1 MTKFTFATS
10 EEGFDAHI
18 DQSVRGYSNLWTDV
32 LKFSEYF
39 VEDGTCVVDIGCS
52 TGKLLKAMKEQ
63 NDKFAP
69 KCFYKGIEIEED
81 FFPELI
87 DEENLKFYKTDVR
100 GFEWV
105 TGAVNNC
112 FTTSIF
118 SLQFMP
124 KRNRQII
131 IERVY
136 ESLVKGGAFIFAEK
150 IYSEHAQV
158 QEMMQF
164 CYYDYKRQFYS
175 AEELL
180 DKEQTLRHMM
190 KPLTIDELV
199 EMCRTAGFEI
209 VQPFWQN
216 FNFIGMLCIKE
227 AEGKFSTETK

>member
-10 EEGFDAHI
+10 EEGFDTHI

-87 DEENLKFYKTDVR
+87 DEDQLKFWKGDVR
-100 GFEWV
+100 SFDWV
-105 TGAVNNC
+105 TGAVNC
-112 FTTSIF
+112 SLVTSIF

-124 KRNRQII
+124 KTNRQQII
-131 IERVY
+131 DRIY
-136 ESLVKGGAFIFAEK
+136 EALVKGGAFIFSEK
-150 IYSEHAQV
+150 IFSSDSQL

-180 DKEQTLRHMM
+180 DKEVNLRHMM
-190 KPLTIDELV
+190 KPLTYSELLEMV
-199 EMCRTAGFEI
+199 EKAGFES

-216 FNFIGMLCIKE
+216 FNFVGIIAIKKSQ
-227 AEGKFSTETK
+227 GKFSV

>member
-1 MTKFTFATS
+1 MTKFTFAQA
-10 EEGFDAHI
+10 EEGFDSHI
-18 DQSVRGYSNLWTDV
+18 DQSVRGYSNLWNDV

-39 VEDGTCVVDIGCS
+39 VEDGCSVVDIGCS
-52 TGKLLKAMKEQ
+52 TGKLLKAMKTQ
-63 NDKFAP
+63 NDVFAP
-69 KCFYKGIEIEED
+69 QVGYRGIEIEED
-81 FFPELI
+81 FFDELK
-87 DEENLKFYKTDVR
+87 DEKNLKFYKTDVR

-105 TGAVNNC
+105 TGAVNDC

-124 KRNRQII
+124 KRNRQVI

-150 IYSEHAQV
+150 IHSEHSQV

-180 DKEQTLRHMM
+180 DKGQNLRHMM
-190 KPLTIDELV
+190 KPLTLDESI
-199 EMCRTAGFEI
+199 EMCKTAGFEI

-216 FNFIGMLCIKE
+216 FNFIGVLCIKL
-227 AEGKFSTETK
+227 AEGKWSTGTK

>member
-52 TGKLLKAMKEQ
+52 TGKLLKSMKEQ

-100 GFEWV
+100 SFEWV
-105 TGAVNNC
+105 TGAVNC
-112 FTTSIF
+112 GLVTSIF

-124 KRNRQII
+124 KTNRQQII
-131 IERVY
+131 DRIY
-136 ESLVKGGAFIFAEK
+136 EALVKGGAFIFSEK
-150 IYSEHAQV
+150 IFSSDSQL

-180 DKEQTLRHMM
+180 DKEVNLRHMM
-190 KPLTIDELV
+190 KPLTYSELLEMV
-199 EMCRTAGFEI
+199 EKAGFES

-216 FNFIGMLCIKE
+216 FNFVGIIAIKKSQ
-227 AEGKFSTETK
+227 GKFSV

>member
-100 GFEWV
+100 SFEWV
-105 TGAVNNC
+105 TGAVNC
-112 FTTSIF
+112 GVVTSIF

-124 KRNRQII
+124 KTNRQQII
-131 IERVY
+131 DRIY
-136 ESLVKGGAFIFAEK
+136 EALVKVGAFIFSEK
-150 IYSEHAQV
+150 IFSTDSQL

-180 DKEQTLRHMM
+180 DKEVNLRHMM
-190 KPLTIDELV
+190 KPLTYQELI
-199 EMCRTAGFEI
+199 EMVQQAGFES

-216 FNFIGMLCIKE
+216 FNFVGIIAIKKSQ
-227 AEGKFSTETK
+227 GKFSV

>member
-10 EEGFDAHI
+10 EEGFDTHI

-69 KCFYKGIEIEED
+69 KCLYKGIEIEED

-87 DEENLKFYKTDVR
+87 DEDNLKFWKGDVR

-105 TGAVNNC
+105 TGAVNC
-112 FTTSIF
+112 SLVTSIF

-124 KRNRQII
+124 KTNRQQII
-131 IERVY
+131 DRIY
-136 ESLVKGGAFIFAEK
+136 EALVKGGAFIFSEK
-150 IYSEHAQV
+150 IFSTDSQL

-180 DKEQTLRHMM
+180 DKEVNLRHMM
-190 KPLTIDELV
+190 KPLTYEELIG
-199 EMCRTAGFEI
+199 MIQQAGFES

-216 FNFIGMLCIKE
+216 FNFVGIIAIKKSQ
-227 AEGKFSTETK
+227 GKFSV

>member
-10 EEGFDAHI
+10 EEGFDTHI

-52 TGKLLKAMKEQ
+52 TGKLLKSMKEQ

-69 KCFYKGIEIEED
+69 KCLYKGIEIEED
-81 FFPELI
+81 FFPKLI
-87 DEENLKFYKTDVR
+87 DEDNLKFWKGDVR

-105 TGAVNNC
+105 TGAVNC
-112 FTTSIF
+112 SLVTSIF

-124 KRNRQII
+124 KTNRQQII
-131 IERVY
+131 DRIY
-136 ESLVKGGAFIFAEK
+136 EALVKGGAFIFSEK
-150 IYSEHAQV
+150 IFSTDSQL

-180 DKEQTLRHMM
+180 DKEVNLRHMM
-190 KPLTIDELV
+190 KPLTYEELID
-199 EMCRTAGFEI
+199 MIQQAGFES

-216 FNFIGMLCIKE
+216 FNFVGIIAIKKSQ
-227 AEGKFSTETK
+227 GKFSV

>member
-10 EEGFDAHI
+10 EEGFDTHI

-52 TGKLLKAMKEQ
+52 TGKLLKSMKEQ

-87 DEENLKFYKTDVR
+87 DEDQLKFWKGDVR
-100 GFEWV
+100 SFEWV
-105 TGAVNNC
+105 TGAVNC
-112 FTTSIF
+112 SLVTSIF

-124 KRNRQII
+124 KTNRQQII
-131 IERVY
+131 DRIY
-136 ESLVKGGAFIFAEK
+136 EALVKGGAFIFSEK
-150 IYSEHAQV
+150 IFSSDSQL

-180 DKEQTLRHMM
+180 DKEVNLRHMM
-190 KPLTIDELV
+190 KPLTYSELI
-199 EMCRTAGFEI
+199 EMVQNAGFES

-216 FNFIGMLCIKE
+216 FNFVGVIAIKKSQ
-227 AEGKFSTETK
+227 GKFSV

>member
-52 TGKLLKAMKEQ
+52 TGKLLKSMKDQ

-81 FFPELI
+81 FFPKLI
-87 DEENLKFYKTDVR
+87 DEENLKFWKGDVR
-100 GFEWV
+100 SFDWV
-105 TGAVNNC
+105 TGAVNC
-112 FTTSIF
+112 SLVTSIF

-124 KRNRQII
+124 KTNRQQII
-131 IERVY
+131 DRIY
-136 ESLVKGGAFIFAEK
+136 EALVKGGAFIFSEK
-150 IYSEHAQV
+150 IFSIDSQL

-180 DKEQTLRHMM
+180 DKEVNLRHMM
-190 KPLTIDELV
+190 KPLTYSELIEMV
-199 EMCRTAGFEI
+199 EKAGFES

-216 FNFIGMLCIKE
+216 FNFVGIIAIKKSQ
-227 AEGKFSTETK
+227 GKFSV

>member
-1 MTKFTFATS
+1 MTKFTFATA
-10 EEGFDAHI
+10 EEGFDSHI

-87 DEENLKFYKTDVR
+87 DEDQLKFWKGDVR
-100 GFEWV
+100 SFEWV
-105 TGAVNNC
+105 TGATNC
-112 FTTSIF
+112 SLVTSIF

-124 KRNRQII
+124 KTNRQQII
-131 IERVY
+131 DRIY
-136 ESLVKGGAFIFAEK
+136 EALVKGGAFIFSEK
-150 IYSEHAQV
+150 IFSIDSQL

-180 DKEQTLRHMM
+180 DKEVNLRHMM
-190 KPLTIDELV
+190 KPLTYSELIEMV
-199 EMCRTAGFEI
+199 EKAGFES

-216 FNFIGMLCIKE
+216 FNFVGIIAIKKSQ
-227 AEGKFSTETK
+227 GKFSV

>member
-10 EEGFDAHI
+10 EEGFDTHI

-52 TGKLLKAMKEQ
+52 TGKLLKSMKEQ

-69 KCFYKGIEIEED
+69 KCFYKGVEIEED

-100 GFEWV
+100 SFEWV
-105 TGAVNNC
+105 TGAVNC
-112 FTTSIF
+112 GLVTSIF

-124 KRNRQII
+124 KTNRQQII
-131 IERVY
+131 DRIY
-136 ESLVKGGAFIFAEK
+136 EALVKGGAFIFSEK
-150 IYSEHAQV
+150 IFSIDSQL

-180 DKEQTLRHMM
+180 DKEVNLRHMM
-190 KPLTIDELV
+190 KPLTYQELI
-199 EMCRTAGFEI
+199 EMVQQAGFES

-216 FNFIGMLCIKE
+216 FNFVGIIAIKKSQ
-227 AEGKFSTETK
+227 GKFSV

>member
-18 DQSVRGYSNLWTDV
+18 DQSVRGYSNLWSDV

-39 VEDGTCVVDIGCS
+39 VEDNTCVVDIGCS

-69 KCFYKGIEIEED
+69 KCYYKGIEIEED

-87 DEENLKFYKTDVR
+87 DGDNLKFYKRDVR
-100 GFEWV
+100 AFEWV
-105 TGAVNNC
+105 TGAVNC
-112 FTTSIF
+112 SLVTSIF

-124 KRNRQII
+124 KTNRQQII
-131 IERVY
+131 DRIY
-136 ESLVKGGAFIFAEK
+136 EALVKGGAFIFSEK
-150 IYSEHAQV
+150 IFSTDSQL

-180 DKEQTLRHMM
+180 DKEVNLRHMM
-190 KPLTIDELV
+190 KPLTYDELIEMV
-199 EMCRTAGFEI
+199 EKAGFET

-216 FNFIGMLCIKE
+216 FNFVGIIAIKKSQ
-227 AEGKFSTETK
+227 GKFSV

>member
-52 TGKLLKAMKEQ
+52 TGKLLKSMKEQ

-81 FFPELI
+81 FYPELI

-100 GFEWV
+100 GFDWV
-105 TGAVNNC
+105 TGAVNC
-112 FTTSIF
+112 SLATSIF

-124 KRNRQII
+124 KTHRQQII
-131 IERVY
+131 DRIY
-136 ESLVKGGAFIFAEK
+136 EGLVKGGAFIFSEK
-150 IYSEHAQV
+150 IFSTDSQL

-175 AEELL
+175 AEEIL
-180 DKEQTLRHMM
+180 DKEVNLRHMM
-190 KPLTIDELV
+190 KPLTYSELIEMV
-199 EMCRTAGFEI
+199 EKAGFES

-216 FNFIGMLCIKE
+216 FNFVGIIAIKKSQ
-227 AEGKFSTETK
+227 GKFSV

>member
-52 TGKLLKAMKEQ
+52 TGKLLKSMKEQ

-100 GFEWV
+100 SFEWV
-105 TGAVNNC
+105 TGAVNC
-112 FTTSIF
+112 GLVTSIF

-124 KRNRQII
+124 KTNRQQII
-131 IERVY
+131 DRIY
-136 ESLVKGGAFIFAEK
+136 EALVKGGAFIFSEK
-150 IYSEHAQV
+150 IFSSDSQL

-180 DKEQTLRHMM
+180 DKEVNLRHMM
-190 KPLTIDELV
+190 KPLTYQELI
-199 EMCRTAGFEI
+199 EMVQQAGFES

-216 FNFIGMLCIKE
+216 FNFVGIIAIKKSQ
-227 AEGKFSTETK
+227 GKFSV

>member
-10 EEGFDAHI
+10 EEGFDTHI

-52 TGKLLKAMKEQ
+52 TGKLLKSMKEQ

-69 KCFYKGIEIEED
+69 KCLYKGIEIEED
-81 FFPELI
+81 FFPKLI
-87 DEENLKFYKTDVR
+87 DEDNLKFWKGDVR

-105 TGAVNNC
+105 TGAVNC
-112 FTTSIF
+112 SLVTSIF

-124 KRNRQII
+124 KTNRQQII
-131 IERVY
+131 DRIY
-136 ESLVKGGAFIFAEK
+136 EALVKGGAFIFSEK
-150 IYSEHAQV
+150 IFSTDSQL

-180 DKEQTLRHMM
+180 DKEVNLRHMM
-190 KPLTIDELV
+190 KPLTYDELIEMV
-199 EMCRTAGFEI
+199 EKAGFET

-216 FNFIGMLCIKE
+216 FNFVGIIAIKKSQ
-227 AEGKFSTETK
+227 GKFSV

>member
-10 EEGFDAHI
+10 EEGFDTHI

-52 TGKLLKAMKEQ
+52 TGKLLKSMKDQ

-81 FFPELI
+81 FFPKLI
-87 DEENLKFYKTDVR
+87 DEENLKFWKGDVR
-100 GFEWV
+100 SFDWV
-105 TGAVNNC
+105 TGAVNC
-112 FTTSIF
+112 SLVTSIF

-124 KRNRQII
+124 KTNRQQII
-131 IERVY
+131 DRIY
-136 ESLVKGGAFIFAEK
+136 EALVKGGAFIFSEK
-150 IYSEHAQV
+150 IFSIDSQL

-180 DKEQTLRHMM
+180 DKEVNLRHMM
-190 KPLTIDELV
+190 KPLTYSELIEMV
-199 EMCRTAGFEI
+199 EKAGFES

-216 FNFIGMLCIKE
+216 FNFVGIIAIKKSQ
-227 AEGKFSTETK
+227 GKFSV

>member
-10 EEGFDAHI
+10 EEGFDTHI

-52 TGKLLKAMKEQ
+52 TGKLLKSMKEQ

-81 FFPELI
+81 FFPKLI
-87 DEENLKFYKTDVR
+87 DEENLKFWKGDVR
-100 GFEWV
+100 SFDWV
-105 TGAVNNC
+105 TGAVNC
-112 FTTSIF
+112 SLVTSIF

-124 KRNRQII
+124 KTNRQQII
-131 IERVY
+131 DRIY
-136 ESLVKGGAFIFAEK
+136 EALVKGGAFIFSEK
-150 IYSEHAQV
+150 IFSIDSQL

-180 DKEQTLRHMM
+180 DKEVNLRHMM
-190 KPLTIDELV
+190 KPLTYSELLEMV
-199 EMCRTAGFEI
+199 EKAGFES

-216 FNFIGMLCIKE
+216 FNFVGIIAIKKSQ
-227 AEGKFSTETK
+227 GKFSV

>member
-10 EEGFDAHI
+10 EEGFDTHI

-52 TGKLLKAMKEQ
+52 TGKLLKSMKEQ

-81 FFPELI
+81 FFPKLI
-87 DEENLKFYKTDVR
+87 DEENLKFWKGDVR
-100 GFEWV
+100 SFDWV
-105 TGAVNNC
+105 TGAVNC
-112 FTTSIF
+112 SLVTSIF

-124 KRNRQII
+124 KTNRQQII
-131 IERVY
+131 DRIY
-136 ESLVKGGAFIFAEK
+136 EALVKGGAFIFSEK
-150 IYSEHAQV
+150 IFSSDSQL

-180 DKEQTLRHMM
+180 DKEVNLRHMM
-190 KPLTIDELV
+190 KPLTYSELLEMV
-199 EMCRTAGFEI
+199 EKAGFES

-216 FNFIGMLCIKE
+216 FNFVGVIAIKKSQ
-227 AEGKFSTETK
+227 GKFSV

>member
-100 GFEWV
+100 SFEWV
-105 TGAVNNC
+105 TGAVNC
-112 FTTSIF
+112 GLVTSIF

-124 KRNRQII
+124 KTNRQQII
-131 IERVY
+131 DRIY
-136 ESLVKGGAFIFAEK
+136 EALVKGGAFIFSEK
-150 IYSEHAQV
+150 IFSTDSQL

-180 DKEQTLRHMM
+180 DKEVNLRHMM
-190 KPLTIDELV
+190 KPLTYQELI
-199 EMCRTAGFEI
+199 EMVQQAGFES

-216 FNFIGMLCIKE
+216 YNFVGIIAIKKSQ
-227 AEGKFSTETK
+227 GKFSV

>member
-10 EEGFDAHI
+10 EEGFDTHI
-18 DQSVRGYSNLWTDV
+18 DHSVRGYSNLWTDV

-52 TGKLLKAMKEQ
+52 TGKLLKSMKEQ

-81 FFPELI
+81 FFPKLI
-87 DEENLKFYKTDVR
+87 DEENLKFWKGDVR
-100 GFEWV
+100 SFDWV
-105 TGAVNNC
+105 TGAVNC
-112 FTTSIF
+112 SLVTSIF

-124 KRNRQII
+124 KTNRQQII
-131 IERVY
+131 DRIY
-136 ESLVKGGAFIFAEK
+136 EALVKGGAFIFSEK
-150 IYSEHAQV
+150 IFSIDSQL

-180 DKEQTLRHMM
+180 DKEVNLRHMM
-190 KPLTIDELV
+190 KPLTYSELLEMV
-199 EMCRTAGFEI
+199 EKAGFES

-216 FNFIGMLCIKE
+216 FNFVGVIAIKKSQ
-227 AEGKFSTETK
+227 GKFSV

>member
-10 EEGFDAHI
+10 EEGFDTHI

-69 KCFYKGIEIEED
+69 KCLYKGIEIEED

-87 DEENLKFYKTDVR
+87 DEDNLKFWKGDVR

-105 TGAVNNC
+105 TGAVNC
-112 FTTSIF
+112 SLVTSIF

-124 KRNRQII
+124 KTNRQQII
-131 IERVY
+131 DRIY
-136 ESLVKGGAFIFAEK
+136 EALVKGGAFIFSEK
-150 IYSEHAQV
+150 IFSIDSQL

-180 DKEQTLRHMM
+180 DKEVNLRHMM
-190 KPLTIDELV
+190 KPLTYEELIG
-199 EMCRTAGFEI
+199 MIQQAGFES

-216 FNFIGMLCIKE
+216 FNFVGIIAIKKSQ
-227 AEGKFSTETK
+227 GKFSV

>member
-10 EEGFDAHI
+10 EEGFDTHI

-52 TGKLLKAMKEQ
+52 TGKLLKSMKEQ

-87 DEENLKFYKTDVR
+87 DEDQLKFWKGDVR
-100 GFEWV
+100 SFEWV
-105 TGAVNNC
+105 TGAVNC
-112 FTTSIF
+112 SLVTSIF

-124 KRNRQII
+124 KTNRQQII
-131 IERVY
+131 DRIY
-136 ESLVKGGAFIFAEK
+136 EALVKGGAFIFSEK
-150 IYSEHAQV
+150 IFSSDSQL

-180 DKEQTLRHMM
+180 DKEVNLRHMM
-190 KPLTIDELV
+190 KPLTYSELI
-199 EMCRTAGFEI
+199 EMVQNAGFES

-216 FNFIGMLCIKE
+216 FNFVGIIAIKKSQ
-227 AEGKFSTETK
+227 GKFSV

>member
-10 EEGFDAHI
+10 EEGFDTHI

-52 TGKLLKAMKEQ
+52 TGKLLKSMKEQ

-69 KCFYKGIEIEED
+69 KCLYKGIEIEED
-81 FFPELI
+81 FFPKLI
-87 DEENLKFYKTDVR
+87 DEDNLKFWKGDVR

-105 TGAVNNC
+105 TGAVNC
-112 FTTSIF
+112 SLVTSIF

-124 KRNRQII
+124 KTNRQQII
-131 IERVY
+131 DRIY
-136 ESLVKGGAFIFAEK
+136 EALVKGGAFIFSEK
-150 IYSEHAQV
+150 IFSTDSQL

-180 DKEQTLRHMM
+180 DKEVNLRHMM
-190 KPLTIDELV
+190 KPLTYQELI
-199 EMCRTAGFEI
+199 EMVQQAGFES

-216 FNFIGMLCIKE
+216 FNFVGIIAIKKSQ
-227 AEGKFSTETK
+227 GKFSV

>member
-10 EEGFDAHI
+10 EEGFDTHI

-52 TGKLLKAMKEQ
+52 TGKLLKSMKEQ

-100 GFEWV
+100 SFEWV
-105 TGAVNNC
+105 TGAVNC
-112 FTTSIF
+112 GLVTSIF

-124 KRNRQII
+124 KTNRQQII
-131 IERVY
+131 DRIY
-136 ESLVKGGAFIFAEK
+136 EALVKGGAFIFSEK
-150 IYSEHAQV
+150 IFSTDSQL

-180 DKEQTLRHMM
+180 DKEVNLRHMM
-190 KPLTIDELV
+190 KPLTYQELI
-199 EMCRTAGFEI
+199 EMVQQAGFES

-216 FNFIGMLCIKE
+216 FNFVGIIAIKKSQ
-227 AEGKFSTETK
+227 GKFSV

>member
-10 EEGFDAHI
+10 EEGFDTHI

-52 TGKLLKAMKEQ
+52 TGKLLKSMKEQ

-81 FFPELI
+81 FFPKLI
-87 DEENLKFYKTDVR
+87 DEENLKFWKGDVR
-100 GFEWV
+100 SFDWL
-105 TGAVNNC
+105 TGAVNC
-112 FTTSIF
+112 SLVTSIF

-124 KRNRQII
+124 KTNRQQII
-131 IERVY
+131 DRIY
-136 ESLVKGGAFIFAEK
+136 EALVKGGAFIFSEK
-150 IYSEHAQV
+150 IFSIDSQL

-180 DKEQTLRHMM
+180 DKEVNLRHMM
-190 KPLTIDELV
+190 KPLTYSELLEMV
-199 EMCRTAGFEI
+199 EKAGFES

-216 FNFIGMLCIKE
+216 FNFVGIIAIKKSQ
-227 AEGKFSTETK
+227 GKFSV

>member
-10 EEGFDAHI
+10 EEGFDTHI

-52 TGKLLKAMKEQ
+52 TGKLLKSMKEQ

-81 FFPELI
+81 FFPKLI
-87 DEENLKFYKTDVR
+87 DEENLKFWKGDVR
-100 GFEWV
+100 SFDWV
-105 TGAVNNC
+105 TGAVNC
-112 FTTSIF
+112 SLVTSIF

-124 KRNRQII
+124 KTNRQQII
-131 IERVY
+131 DRIY
-136 ESLVKGGAFIFAEK
+136 ESLVKGGAFIFSEK
-150 IYSEHAQV
+150 IFSSDSQL

-164 CYYDYKRQFYS
+164 CYYDYKRQFYT

-180 DKEQTLRHMM
+180 DKEINLRHMM
-190 KPLTIDELV
+190 KPLTYVELI
-199 EMCRTAGFEI
+199 EMVQKAGFESI
-209 VQPFWQN
+209 QPFWQN
-216 FNFIGMLCIKE
+216 FNFIGIIAIKKE
-227 AEGKFSTETK
+227 QGKFSV

>member
-10 EEGFDAHI
+10 EEGFDTHI

-52 TGKLLKAMKEQ
+52 TGKLLKSMKEQ

-87 DEENLKFYKTDVR
+87 DEDQLKFWKGDVR
-100 GFEWV
+100 SFEWV
-105 TGAVNNC
+105 TGAVNC
-112 FTTSIF
+112 SLVTSIF

-124 KRNRQII
+124 KTNRQQII
-131 IERVY
+131 DRIY
-136 ESLVKGGAFIFAEK
+136 EALVKGGAFIFSEK
-150 IYSEHAQV
+150 IFSSDSQL

-180 DKEQTLRHMM
+180 DKEVNLRHMM
-190 KPLTIDELV
+190 KPLTYSELLEMV
-199 EMCRTAGFEI
+199 EKAGFES

-216 FNFIGMLCIKE
+216 FNFVGVIAIKKSQ
-227 AEGKFSTETK
+227 GKFSV

>member
-100 GFEWV
+100 SFEWV
-105 TGAVNNC
+105 TGAVNC
-112 FTTSIF
+112 GLVTSIF

-124 KRNRQII
+124 KTNRQQII
-131 IERVY
+131 DRIY
-136 ESLVKGGAFIFAEK
+136 EALVKGGAFIFSEK
-150 IYSEHAQV
+150 IFSTDSQL

-180 DKEQTLRHMM
+180 DKEVNLRHMM
-190 KPLTIDELV
+190 KPLTYQELI
-199 EMCRTAGFEI
+199 EMVQQAGFES

-216 FNFIGMLCIKE
+216 FNFVGIIAIKKSQ
-227 AEGKFSTETK
+227 GKFSV

>member
-1 MTKFTFATS
+1 M
-10 EEGFDAHI
+10 
-18 DQSVRGYSNLWTDV
+18 

-52 TGKLLKAMKEQ
+52 TGKLLKSMKEQ

-81 FFPELI
+81 FFPKLI
-87 DEENLKFYKTDVR
+87 DEENLKFWKGDVR
-100 GFEWV
+100 SFDWV
-105 TGAVNNC
+105 TGAVNC
-112 FTTSIF
+112 SLVTSIF

-124 KRNRQII
+124 KTNRQQII
-131 IERVY
+131 DRIY
-136 ESLVKGGAFIFAEK
+136 EALVKGGAFIFSEK
-150 IYSEHAQV
+150 IFSSDSQL

-180 DKEQTLRHMM
+180 DKEVNLRHMM
-190 KPLTIDELV
+190 KPLTYSELIEMV
-199 EMCRTAGFEI
+199 EKAGFES

-216 FNFIGMLCIKE
+216 FNFVGIIAIKKSQ
-227 AEGKFSTETK
+227 GKFSV

>member
-10 EEGFDAHI
+10 EEGFDTHI

-52 TGKLLKAMKEQ
+52 TGKLLKSMKEQ

-81 FFPELI
+81 FFPKLI
-87 DEENLKFYKTDVR
+87 DEENLKFWKGDVR
-100 GFEWV
+100 SFDWV
-105 TGAVNNC
+105 TGAVNC
-112 FTTSIF
+112 SLVTSIF

-124 KRNRQII
+124 KTNRQQII
-131 IERVY
+131 DRIY
-136 ESLVKGGAFIFAEK
+136 EALVKGGAFIFSEK
-150 IYSEHAQV
+150 IFSIDSQL

-180 DKEQTLRHMM
+180 DKEVNLRHMM
-190 KPLTIDELV
+190 KPLTYSELLEMV
-199 EMCRTAGFEI
+199 EKAGFES

-216 FNFIGMLCIKE
+216 FNFVGVIAIKKSQ
-227 AEGKFSTETK
+227 GKFSV

>member
-18 DQSVRGYSNLWTDV
+18 VQSVRGYSNLWTDV

-52 TGKLLKAMKEQ
+52 TGKLLKSMKEQ

-81 FFPELI
+81 FFPKLI
-87 DEENLKFYKTDVR
+87 DEENLKFWKGDVR
-100 GFEWV
+100 SFDWV
-105 TGAVNNC
+105 TGAVNC
-112 FTTSIF
+112 SLVTSIF

-124 KRNRQII
+124 KTNRQQII
-131 IERVY
+131 DRIY
-136 ESLVKGGAFIFAEK
+136 EALVKGGAFIFSEK
-150 IYSEHAQV
+150 IFSIDSQL

-180 DKEQTLRHMM
+180 DKEVNLRHMM
-190 KPLTIDELV
+190 KPLTYSELLEMV
-199 EMCRTAGFEI
+199 EKAGFES

-216 FNFIGMLCIKE
+216 FNFVGIIAIKKSQ
-227 AEGKFSTETK
+227 GKFSV